1 MKEAAELLDDDA
13 PPLFVGDVFD
23 KNAPNVEDLPVYK
36 VQSSNLDKVVDTC
49 GRQMLSDRVVNLELT
64 FN

>member
-36 VQSSNLDKVVDTC
+36 AQSSNLDQVIPRYYGWVI
-49 GRQMLSDRVVNLELT
+49 GRQYLP
-64 FN
+64 

>member
-36 VQSSNLDKVVDTC
+36 VQSSNLDQVVPRYY
-49 GRQMLSDRVVNLELT
+49 G
-64 FN
+64 